1 VSKPFTPSHG
11 LPVNAAEPV
20 ITYSPVTL
28 PVPGRPVP
36 LDVKVSVPATGDDLP
51 VILFSHGHGR
61 SNFLSSLHGYA
72 PLVDFWA
79 AHGFVV
85 LQPTHLDFTGL
96 GLRDNGTEGAP
107 LFWRSRVEDMHV
119 VLDHLDE
126 IEQTV
131 PGLAGRVNRTK
142 IAAVG
147 HSLGGHTV
155 GMLAGMTVT
164 GLADGATLDRRDERI
179 LASVIM
185 AGPGA
190 GEDLAG
196 YAAEHYPDL
205 AGTTFDAM
213 TGQALIVVGDKDHNP
228 MFTNRADWRADPY
241 HRSPGDNKTL
251 LTVFEAEHM
260 LGGISGY
267 DAGETTDENPERV
280 AAIRAMIWAYLRS
293 ALVPGDPAW
302 DLAVQALDARSAPFA
317 RIDTRIGR

>member
-1 VSKPFTPSHG
+1 MSTPFTESAG
-11 LPVNAAEPV
+11 LPVNTAEPV

-36 LDVKVSVPATGDDLP
+36 LQVKVSAPATGDDLP

-61 SNFLSSLHGYA
+61 SNFLSSLRGYG

-96 GLRDNGTEGAP
+96 GLRDDGTEGAP
-107 LFWRSRVEDMHV
+107 LFWRSRVEDMHLL
-119 VLDHLDE
+119 LDHLDD

-131 PGLAGRVNRTK
+131 PGLTGRVNWSR

-155 GMLAGMTVT
+155 SMLAGMTVT
-164 GLADGATLDRRDERI
+164 SHEDGTVLDRRDERI
-179 LASVIM
+179 VASVIM

-196 YAAEHYPDL
+196 FAAEHYPDL
-205 AGTTFDAM
+205 AGTGFDTM
-213 TGQALIVVGDKDHNP
+213 TGQALVIVGDNDHNS
-228 MFTNRADWRADPY
+228 MFANREDWRADPY

-251 LTVFEAEHM
+251 LTMLEGEHM
-260 LGGISGY
+260 LGGVSGY

-280 AAIRAMIWAYLRS
+280 AAVRALTWAYLRT
-293 ALVPGDPAW
+293 ALVPGDQAW
-302 DLAVQALDARSAPFA
+302 PQATKALEAQEAPLG
-317 RIDTRIGR
+317 RIDTRTS